1 MIMNLRPHIN
11 LILTAVLWMMCVNV
25 AFADKAVS
33 DLTGED
39 KERFDKFRR
48 LFTTGSTTE
57 FYSYAKDYEAYLKE
71 QGDMNLYYKLR
82 NNEGFFALRHNQILQ
97 AMEIAQ
103 DLEKEV
109 RENKAADYYYL
120 PMGLMGDVYYVSH
133 DMRKAEKFFLQ
144 TLQEVGDRDPKFTM
158 RIYMS
163 LGEML
168 ALKDPAKAL
177 EWIDKALLLAQQQEN
192 MEYHSMS
199 VALEGYVHFLTG
211 DADKFYACYDQYQ
224 NLKGMGDPDF
234 SKRYA
239 NVLNVGKLAFDRDFK
254 AAMDGVKRG
263 NLYVD
268 SSLVA
273 IRVLAL
279 QGNVT
284 EGFRAM
290 RDRYV
295 ELDSI
300 YSLSQEAS
308 YDHIATDR
316 AMQQLRSE
324 RDESQSKAKRLT
336 YWLIGLIVV
345 FAFVYIM
352 GRRRLMLKIWE
363 RNKDLKEAVVRAE
376 EADKMKSAF
385 IQNMSH
391 EIRTPLNAV
400 VGFSQLI
407 SNPDVELGE
416 AEKAD
421 MRQRIADNVEGIT
434 AIVDELLELSKSES
448 EAGGVSREQMS
459 DVRCNDLCRSVM
471 RSMADKC
478 HKGVQ
483 LRFSSGLKDDFT
495 LRTDSN
501 KVMRILMHL
510 LGNAM
515 KFTEQGHILVR
526 TELVDKDSKLQISVT
541 DTGVGIAEKDR
552 DLIFE
557 TFAKVDSFKEGIG
570 LGLPICRRLVASIG
584 GTVSLDTTYT
594 EGSRFLVSLPLH
606 LK

>member
-1 MIMNLRPHIN
+1 MIRSLRDYVN
-11 LILTAVLWMMCVNV
+11 LILTIVLWMMCVNV

-39 KERFDKFRR
+39 RERFDKFRL

-57 FYSYAKDYEAYLKE
+57 FYSYAKDYEAYLKK

-82 NNEGFFALRHNQILQ
+82 NNEGFYALRHNQVLQ

-109 RENKAADYYYL
+109 RENKATDYYYL

-144 TLQEVGDRDPKFTM
+144 ALHDVGDRDPKFTM
-158 RIYMS
+158 RMYMS
-163 LGEML
+163 LGEMQ
-168 ALKDPAKAL
+168 ALKAPAKAL
-177 EWIDKALLLAQQQEN
+177 EWMDKALLLAEQQDN
-192 MEYHSMS
+192 MEYRSMS
-199 VALEGYVHFLTG
+199 VALKGYIHFLSG
-211 DADKFYACYDQYQ
+211 DAEKFFVCYDQYQ

-239 NVLNVGKLAFDRDFK
+239 NVMNVAKSAFDRDFK

-279 QGNVT
+279 QGNVAD
-284 EGFRAM
+284 GFRAM

-308 YDHIATDR
+308 YDHIATER
-316 AMQQLRSE
+316 TIQQLRSE
-324 RDESQSKAKRLT
+324 RDESQAKARRLT
-336 YWLIGLIVV
+336 YWLIGLIVG

-363 RNKDLKEAVVRAE
+363 RNKDLKEAVVKAQ
-376 EADKMKSAF
+376 EADEMKSAF
-385 IQNMSH
+385 IRNMSH

-400 VGFSQLI
+400 AGFSQLI

-416 AEKAD
+416 EEKAD

-448 EAGGVSREQMS
+448 EAAIVSCEQMS

-478 HKGVQ
+478 PKGVQ

-510 LGNAM
+510 LGNAQ
-515 KFTEQGHILVR
+515 KFTEQGHITVR
-526 TELVDKDSKLQISVT
+526 TELVDRDRKLQISVT

-552 DLIFE
+552 EMIFE
-557 TFAKVDSFKEGIG
+557 TFSKVDSFKEGIG
-570 LGLPICRRLVASIG
+570 LGLPICRRLAMSIG

-594 EGSRFLVSLPLH
+594 EGSRFLVTIPLH

>member
-1 MIMNLRPHIN
+1 MIRSLRDYVN
-11 LILTAVLWMMCVNV
+11 LILTIVLWMMCVNV

-39 KERFDKFRR
+39 RERFDKFRR

-82 NNEGFFALRHNQILQ
+82 NNEGFFALRHNQVLQ

-109 RENKAADYYYL
+109 RENKATDYYYL

-144 TLQEVGDRDPKFTM
+144 ALHDVGDRDPKFTM
-158 RIYMS
+158 RMYMS
-163 LGEML
+163 LGEMQ
-168 ALKDPAKAL
+168 ALKAPAKAL
-177 EWIDKALLLAQQQEN
+177 EWMDKALLLAEQQDN
-192 MEYHSMS
+192 MEYRSMS
-199 VALEGYVHFLTG
+199 VALKGYIHFLSG
-211 DADKFYACYDQYQ
+211 DAEKFFVCYDQYQ

-239 NVLNVGKLAFDRDFK
+239 NVMNVAKSAFDRDFK

-279 QGNVT
+279 QGNVAD
-284 EGFRAM
+284 GFRAM

-308 YDHIATDR
+308 YDHIATER
-316 AMQQLRSE
+316 TIQQLRSE
-324 RDESQSKAKRLT
+324 RDESQAKARRLT
-336 YWLIGLIVV
+336 YWLIGLIVG

-363 RNKDLKEAVVRAE
+363 RNKDLKEAVVKAQ
-376 EADKMKSAF
+376 EADEMKSAF
-385 IQNMSH
+385 IRNMSH

-400 VGFSQLI
+400 AGFSQLI

-416 AEKAD
+416 EEKAD

-448 EAGGVSREQMS
+448 EAAIVSREQMS

-478 HKGVQ
+478 PKGVQ

-510 LGNAM
+510 LGNAQ
-515 KFTEQGHILVR
+515 KFTEQGHITVR
-526 TELVDKDSKLQISVT
+526 TELVDRDRKLQISVT

-552 DLIFE
+552 EMIFE
-557 TFAKVDSFKEGIG
+557 TFSKVDSFKEGIG
-570 LGLPICRRLVASIG
+570 LGLPICRRLAMSIG

-594 EGSRFLVSLPLH
+594 EGSRFLVTIPLH

>member
-1 MIMNLRPHIN
+1 MIRSLRDYVNLF
-11 LILTAVLWMMCVNV
+11 LTIVLWMMCVNV

-39 KERFDKFRR
+39 RERFDKFRR

-82 NNEGFFALRHNQILQ
+82 NNEGFYALRHNQVLQ

-109 RENKAADYYYL
+109 RENKATDYYYL

-144 TLQEVGDRDPKFTM
+144 ALHDVGDRDPKFTM
-158 RIYMS
+158 RMYMS
-163 LGEML
+163 LGEMQ
-168 ALKDPAKAL
+168 ALKAPAKAL
-177 EWIDKALLLAQQQEN
+177 EWMDKALLLAEQQDN
-192 MEYHSMS
+192 MEYRSMS
-199 VALEGYVHFLTG
+199 VALKGYIHFLSG
-211 DADKFYACYDQYQ
+211 DAEKFFVCYDQYQ

-239 NVLNVGKLAFDRDFK
+239 NVMNVAKLAFDRDFK

-279 QGNVT
+279 QGNVAD
-284 EGFRAM
+284 GFRAM

-308 YDHIATDR
+308 YDHIATER
-316 AMQQLRSE
+316 TIKQLRSE
-324 RDESQSKAKRLT
+324 RDESQAKARRLT
-336 YWLIGLIVV
+336 YWLIGLIVG
-345 FAFVYIM
+345 FAFVYVM

-363 RNKDLKEAVVRAE
+363 RNKDLKEAVVKAQ
-376 EADKMKSAF
+376 EADEMKSAF
-385 IQNMSH
+385 IRNMSH

-400 VGFSQLI
+400 AGFSQLI

-416 AEKAD
+416 EEKAD

-448 EAGGVSREQMS
+448 EAAIVSREQMS

-510 LGNAM
+510 LGNAQ
-515 KFTEQGHILVR
+515 KFTEQGHITVR
-526 TELVDKDSKLQISVT
+526 TELVDRDRKLQISVT

-552 DLIFE
+552 EMIFE

-570 LGLPICRRLVASIG
+570 LGLPICRRLAMSIG

-594 EGSRFLVSLPLH
+594 EGSRFLVTIPLH

>member
-1 MIMNLRPHIN
+1 MIRSLRDHVNLFFTI
-11 LILTAVLWMMCVNV
+11 VLWMMCVNV

-39 KERFDKFRR
+39 RERFDKFRR

-82 NNEGFFALRHNQILQ
+82 NNEGFFALRHNQVLQ

-109 RENKAADYYYL
+109 RENKATDYYYL

-144 TLQEVGDRDPKFTM
+144 ALHDVGDRDPKFTM
-158 RIYMS
+158 RMYMS
-163 LGEML
+163 LGEMQ
-168 ALKDPAKAL
+168 ALKAPAKAL
-177 EWIDKALLLAQQQEN
+177 EWMDKALLLAEQQDN
-192 MEYHSMS
+192 MEYRSMS
-199 VALEGYVHFLTG
+199 VALKGYIHFLSG
-211 DADKFYACYDQYQ
+211 DAEKFFVCYDQYQ

-239 NVLNVGKLAFDRDFK
+239 NVMNVAKSAFDRDFK
-254 AAMDGVKRG
+254 AAMDDVKRG

-279 QGNVT
+279 QGNVAD
-284 EGFRAM
+284 GFRAM

-308 YDHIATDR
+308 YDHIATER
-316 AMQQLRSE
+316 TIQQLRSE
-324 RDESQSKAKRLT
+324 RDESQAKARRLT
-336 YWLIGLIVV
+336 YWLIGLIVG

-363 RNKDLKEAVVRAE
+363 RNKDLKEAMVKAQ

-385 IQNMSH
+385 IRNMSH

-400 VGFSQLI
+400 AGFSQLI

-416 AEKAD
+416 EEKAD

-448 EAGGVSREQMS
+448 EAAIVSREQMS

-478 HKGVQ
+478 PKGVQ

-510 LGNAM
+510 LGNAQ
-515 KFTEQGHILVR
+515 KFTEQGHITVR
-526 TELVDKDSKLQISVT
+526 TELVDRDRKLQISVT

-552 DLIFE
+552 EMIFE
-557 TFAKVDSFKEGIG
+557 TFSKVDSFKEGIG
-570 LGLPICRRLVASIG
+570 LGLPICRRLAMSIG

-594 EGSRFLVSLPLH
+594 EGSRFLVTIPLH

>member
-1 MIMNLRPHIN
+1 MIRSLRDHVS
-11 LILTAVLWMMCVNV
+11 LFLTIVLWMMCVNV

-39 KERFDKFRR
+39 RERFDKFRR

-57 FYSYAKDYEAYLKE
+57 FYSYAKDYEAYLKK

-109 RENKAADYYYL
+109 RENKATDYYYL

-133 DMRKAEKFFLQ
+133 DMRKAEEFFLQ
-144 TLQEVGDRDPKFTM
+144 ALHDVGDRDPKFTM
-158 RIYMS
+158 RMYMS
-163 LGEML
+163 LGEMQ
-168 ALKDPAKAL
+168 ALKAPAKAL
-177 EWIDKALLLAQQQEN
+177 EWMDKALLLAEQQDN
-192 MEYHSMS
+192 MEYRSMS
-199 VALEGYVHFLTG
+199 VALKGYIHFLSG
-211 DADKFYACYDQYQ
+211 DAEKFFVCYDQYQ

-239 NVLNVGKLAFDRDFK
+239 NVMNVAKSAFDRDFK

-279 QGNVT
+279 QGNVAD
-284 EGFRAM
+284 GFRAM

-308 YDHIATDR
+308 YDHIATER
-316 AMQQLRSE
+316 TIQQLRSE
-324 RDESQSKAKRLT
+324 RDESQAKTRRLT
-336 YWLIGLIVV
+336 YWLIGLIVG

-363 RNKDLKEAVVRAE
+363 RNKDLKEAMVKAQ

-385 IQNMSH
+385 IRNMSH

-400 VGFSQLI
+400 AGFSQLI

-416 AEKAD
+416 EEKAD

-448 EAGGVSREQMS
+448 EAAIVSCEQMS

-478 HKGVQ
+478 PKGVQ

-510 LGNAM
+510 LGNAQ
-515 KFTEQGHILVR
+515 KFTEQGHITVR
-526 TELVDKDSKLQISVT
+526 TELVDRDRKLQISVT

-552 DLIFE
+552 EMIFE
-557 TFAKVDSFKEGIG
+557 TFSKVDSFKEGIG
-570 LGLPICRRLVASIG
+570 LGLPICRRLAMSIG

-594 EGSRFLVSLPLH
+594 EGSRFLVTIPLH

>member
-1 MIMNLRPHIN
+1 MIRSLRDYVN
-11 LILTAVLWMMCVNV
+11 LILTIVLWMMCVNV

-39 KERFDKFRR
+39 RERFDKFRR

-82 NNEGFFALRHNQILQ
+82 NNEGFFALRHNQVLQ

-109 RENKAADYYYL
+109 RENKATDYYYL

-144 TLQEVGDRDPKFTM
+144 ALHDVGDRDPKFTM
-158 RIYMS
+158 RMYMS
-163 LGEML
+163 LGEMQ
-168 ALKDPAKAL
+168 ALKAPAKAL
-177 EWIDKALLLAQQQEN
+177 EWMDKALLLAEQQDN
-192 MEYHSMS
+192 MEYRSMS
-199 VALEGYVHFLTG
+199 VALKGYIHFLSG
-211 DADKFYACYDQYQ
+211 DAEKFFVCYDQYQ

-239 NVLNVGKLAFDRDFK
+239 NVMNVAKSAFDRDFK

-279 QGNVT
+279 QGNVAD
-284 EGFRAM
+284 GFRAM

-300 YSLSQEAS
+300 YSLSQEAG
-308 YDHIATDR
+308 YDHIATER
-316 AMQQLRSE
+316 TIQQLRNE
-324 RDESQSKAKRLT
+324 RDESQAKARRLT
-336 YWLIGLIVV
+336 YWLIGLIVG

-363 RNKDLKEAVVRAE
+363 RNKDLKEAMVKAQ

-385 IQNMSH
+385 IRNMSH

-400 VGFSQLI
+400 AGFSQLI

-416 AEKAD
+416 EEKAD

-448 EAGGVSREQMS
+448 EAAIVSCEQMS

-510 LGNAM
+510 LGNAQ
-515 KFTEQGHILVR
+515 KFTEQGHITVR
-526 TELVDKDSKLQISVT
+526 TELVDRDRKLQISVT

-552 DLIFE
+552 EMIFE
-557 TFAKVDSFKEGIG
+557 TFSKVDSFKEGIG
-570 LGLPICRRLVASIG
+570 LGLPICRRLAMSIG

-594 EGSRFLVSLPLH
+594 EGSRFLVTIPLH